1 VGLGTEQEDLM
12 LPTLNGRIQT
22 RLIALGVIGF
32 FVAFFITPV
41 LPTGDLTLGQ
51 SYRVTFSVLLAV
63 MVLGVPWELLYH
75 GLQQFRWEKDWPTLF
90 GLITAINEGLLV
102 WILLRYTTIIVPE
115 HLRPSFAAFFI
126 QFVMTWLAFWLI
138 VNGPMRVPF
147 HRWRFQGGRY
157 L

>member
-1 VGLGTEQEDLM
+1 
-12 LPTLNGRIQT
+12 
-22 RLIALGVIGF
+22 
-32 FVAFFITPV
+32 
-41 LPTGDLTLGQ
+41 
-51 SYRVTFSVLLAV
+51 VLLAV
-63 MVLGVPWELLYH
+63 MLVGVLWEFLYH
-75 GLQQFRWEKDWPTLF
+75 FLQQFRWEKDWPTLF
-90 GLITAINEGLLV
+90 GLITAVNEGLLV